1 MKLTK
6 LTALGALVA
15 STLTLYGCG
24 GSDGD
29 NVTIEIDASVTGD
42 TSGSSGV
49 SETCPSWTTPK
60 AQVDG
65 TDVCALPSTILEDRN
80 LTNDIIWLMEGR
92 VTVGNGNG
100 TYDFATD
107 LVDGEALLNV
117 DLSIQE
123 GTQIQ
128 GASGTFANLV
138 ITRGSRIFARGS
150 EAEPIVFSSDDDDLE
165 GSGEWGGLVVHGF
178 SYTNKCFG
186 NDNGAGNA
194 DDDCNVDSEGESGYA
209 GGFDAEDDSGI
220 IQYVVITEG
229 GFEFAPGNEINGLSL
244 MSVGSGTTI
253 DHIQING
260 NADDGVEFYG
270 GTVNASH
277 LVITSALDDS
287 VDWDEG
293 FQGTL
298 QYVLVKQ
305 SDDSAGNAIEA
316 DTEGSTEFD
325 SAPFVL
331 NATFI
336 GAGSK
341 SDLHVMKASS
351 GGFIVNAVMTG
362 DGVTFADNCLYMDG
376 AGAIANQGNA
386 LDYLNSIADCTTFAE
401 ASDASATTL
410 GTGINSTT
418 ADLTALYA
426 SGNAVATLVADTD
439 ISAYEDAG
447 AYPAA
452 LFDDLTADFDFID
465 TDGLGYMG
473 AVDPAATEAW
483 WDGWTLDG
491 TL

>member
-29 NVTIEIDASVTGD
+29 NVTIEIDASTNGS
-42 TSGSSGV
+42 TSGTGV
-49 SETCPSWTTPK
+49 SETCPSFSTPK

-65 TDVCALPSTILEDRN
+65 TDVCALQSTILEDVN

-92 VTVGNGNG
+92 VTVGDGNG
-100 TYDFATD
+100 TLDAAGT
-107 LVDGEALLNV
+107 LGGTAVTNV
-117 DLSIQE
+117 DMTIQA
-123 GTQIQ
+123 GTQVQ
-128 GASGTFANLV
+128 GLSGTFANLV
-138 ITRGSRIFARGS
+138 ITRGSRLLARGT
-150 EAEPIVFSSDDDDLE
+150 AADPIVFSSSDDDLV
-165 GSGEWGGLVVHGF
+165 GSGEWGGLIVHGY
-178 SYTNKCFG
+178 SYHNECFA
-186 NDNGAGNA
+186 AGTA
-194 DDDCNVDSEGESGYA
+194 DPTCNVDSEGESGFA
-209 GGFDAEDDSGI
+209 GGFVEDDDSGI

-229 GFEFAPGNEINGLSL
+229 GFEFAPGDEINGLSL

-253 DHIQING
+253 DHIQINA

-270 GTVNASH
+270 GTVNTSH
-277 LVITSALDDS
+277 FVLTGNLDDS

-298 QYVLVKQ
+298 QYYIIEQ
-305 SDDSAGNAIEA
+305 TTDAFGNGIEA

-325 SAPFVL
+325 SVPFL
-331 NATFI
+331 INTTFI
-336 GAGSK
+336 GDGTENE
-341 SDLHVMKASS
+341 LFRFKASS
-351 GGFIVNAVMTG
+351 GGIVVNSIITGPANA
-362 DGVTFADNCLYMDG
+362 AYASRCIEMDG
-376 AGAIANQGNA
+376 GAIANQGGSLEIDEVIWN
-386 LDYLNSIADCTTFAE
+386 CTGGFAE

-410 GTGINSTT
+410 GINLIEAT

-426 SGNAVATLVADTD
+426 SGNAVAELLLDKD
-439 ISAYEDAG
+439 ISAYEDTG

-452 LFDDLTADFDFID
+452 LFDDTSADFGFID
-465 TDGLGYMG
+465 TDGLGFIG

-483 WDGWTLDG
+483 WDGWIVEG

>member
-24 GSDGD
+24 GSEGD
-29 NVTIEIDASVTGD
+29 NVEITIDASVTGD

-65 TDVCALPSTILEDRN
+65 TDVCALPTSILEDRN

-100 TYDFATD
+100 DYDFTTD

-128 GASGTFANLV
+128 GSTGTFANLV
-138 ITRGSRIFARGS
+138 ITRGSRLFARGTS
-150 EAEPIVFSSDDDDLE
+150 DNPIVFSSDDDDLV
-165 GSGEWGGLVVHGF
+165 GSGEWGGLVIHGF
-178 SYTNKCFG
+178 GYHNECFTG
-186 NDNGAGNA
+186 GVEDTH
-194 DDDCNVDSEGESGYA
+194 CNVDSEGESGYA
-209 GGFDAEDDSGI
+209 GGFTEDDDSGI

-229 GFEFAPGNEINGLSL
+229 GFEFAPGNEINGLSM
-244 MSVGSGTTI
+244 MSVGSGTTV
-253 DHIQING
+253 DHIQINA

-277 LVITSALDDS
+277 LVITGALDDS

-305 SDDSAGNAIEA
+305 SDDSAGNGIEA

-331 NATFI
+331 NATFV

-341 SDLHVMKASS
+341 TDLHVMKSSS
-351 GGFIVNAVMTG
+351 GGFVINSVMTG
-362 DGVTFADNCLYMDG
+362 DGVTFADNCLSING
-376 AGAIANQGNA
+376 AGAIANQN
-386 LDYLNSIADCTTFAE
+386 NSLVYDNVIADCTTFAVTDGG
-401 ASDASATTL
+401 ASTMSTASV
-410 GTGINSTT
+410 NSTT
-418 ADLTALYA
+418 ADLDAQYA
-426 SGNAVATLVADTD
+426 SGNAVAVLLADTD
-439 ISAYEDAG
+439 LSGYEDAG

-452 LFDDLTADFDFID
+452 LFDDLTADLDFID

-483 WDGWTLDG
+483 WDGWVLDG